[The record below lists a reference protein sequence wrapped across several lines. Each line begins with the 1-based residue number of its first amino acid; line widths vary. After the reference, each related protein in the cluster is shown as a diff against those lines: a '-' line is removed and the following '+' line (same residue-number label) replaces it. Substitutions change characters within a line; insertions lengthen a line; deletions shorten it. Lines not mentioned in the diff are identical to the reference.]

1 MEIKRIA
8 VDTSKAV
15 FTVHGTDLED
25 HAILRRH
32 FSRPAF
38 EAFFAKQ
45 PSTDVALEACGGSHH
60 WGRRLTEMGH
70 RVRLIPP
77 QYVKPFVKRGKN
89 DRNDA
94 EAICEATGRPGMS
107 TVPVRAA
114 EHQARAMIVGVRDLL
129 VRQRTQ
135 VINALRGYAAEF
147 GVIAAKGTAQVGAL
161 MERVGSADAA
171 VPEAAQEM
179 LTVLAD
185 QVAQLD
191 GRIAGLDLKM
201 RQAAAADETARRL
214 MKVPTIGP
222 VGALTLPDGRPG
234 AVPLGPAL
242 RVLAGAGSQGTLDR
256 RQAAAGRDLPGGE
269 RTAATAA
276 GGGCHGSDPSC
287 QAWQQERVALVIS
300 FAGTAAA

>member
-129 VRQRTQ
+129 
-135 VINALRGYAAEF
+135 
-147 GVIAAKGTAQVGAL
+147 
-161 MERVGSADAA
+161 GSAAHSG
-171 VPEAAQEM
+171 
-179 LTVLAD
+179 D
-185 QVAQLD
+185 QRPARVC
-191 GRIAGLDLKM
+191 GRVW
-201 RQAAAADETARRL
+201 R
-214 MKVPTIGP
+214 
-222 VGALTLPDGRPG
+222 
-234 AVPLGPAL
+234 
-242 RVLAGAGSQGTLDR
+242 DR
-256 RQAAAGRDLPGGE
+256 RQGHGAGRGADGTGGLGG
-269 RTAATAA
+269 RGGPRGRARDADSSGRSGGAARRADCGVGPEDAA
-276 GGGCHGSDPSC
+276 SCGS
-287 QAWQQERVALVIS
+287 R
-300 FAGTAAA
+300 